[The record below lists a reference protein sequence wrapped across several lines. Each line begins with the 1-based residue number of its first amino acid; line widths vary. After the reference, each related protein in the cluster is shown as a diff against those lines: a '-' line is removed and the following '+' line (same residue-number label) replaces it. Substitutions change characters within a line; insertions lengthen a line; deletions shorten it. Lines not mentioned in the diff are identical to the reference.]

1 MNWRK
6 EERTEKQT
14 SSLPAVCRADPVYSG
29 DGRVRRFL
37 ALEISRR
44 EGILA
49 VGRTRAE
56 HTGGRRGVPHRK
68 RHPHNDLS
76 EKNNSDPF
84 RIIKKISHSKY
95 QMYRKKR
102 STEQSERR
110 HACPAGRNPCASGT
124 SAQSRTV

>member
-1 MNWRK
+1 MTWRK

-29 DGRVRRFL
+29 DGLVRRFL

-68 RHPHNDLS
+68 DTRTMIYLKKTILIRS
-76 EKNNSDPF
+76 GSSKNIP
-84 RIIKKISHSKY
+84 SKY
-95 QMYRKKR
+95 KCTGKK
-102 STEQSERR
+102 E
-110 HACPAGRNPCASGT
+110 AL
-124 SAQSRTV
+124 TV